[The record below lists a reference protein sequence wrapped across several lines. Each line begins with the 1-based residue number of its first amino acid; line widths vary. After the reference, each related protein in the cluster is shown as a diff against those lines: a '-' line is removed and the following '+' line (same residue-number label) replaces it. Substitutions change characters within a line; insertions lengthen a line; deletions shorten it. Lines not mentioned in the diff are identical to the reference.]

1 LITGDTRN
9 IAHLAK
15 EKRFEFIEQDVA
27 RPFSIAGKL
36 DRVFHLA
43 SLASPVDYLKH
54 PIETLESGS
63 TGTRNM
69 LELAREND
77 ASFLLT
83 STSECY
89 GDPLEHPQ
97 KESYWGNVNPV
108 GLRSCYDESKRYA
121 EAMTMAFHRVYGIRT
136 NIARIFNTYGPRM
149 ALNDGR
155 VVPAFIDQALRGQN
169 LSVFGSGSQTRSF
182 CFVSDL
188 VDGLLRLSES
198 AERYPVNL
206 GNPTEMTIL
215 EFAQRIR
222 ERFGNGIGI
231 EYRPLPSDD
240 PKIRRPDITK
250 AKSILGWTPAIPL
263 EEGLTVTI
271 EYFKNKASEDSG
283 ALQGA
288 PGGSEPSSSIGV
300 L

>member
-1 LITGDTRN
+1 
-9 IAHLAK
+9 
-15 EKRFEFIEQDVA
+15 
-27 RPFSIAGKL
+27 
-36 DRVFHLA
+36 
-43 SLASPVDYLKH
+43 
-54 PIETLESGS
+54 
-63 TGTRNM
+63 
-69 LELAREND
+69 
-77 ASFLLT
+77 
-83 STSECY
+83 
-89 GDPLEHPQ
+89 
-97 KESYWGNVNPV
+97 
-108 GLRSCYDESKRYA
+108 
-121 EAMTMAFHRVYGIRT
+121 
-136 NIARIFNTYGPRM
+136 
-149 ALNDGR
+149 
-155 VVPAFIDQALRGQN
+155 
-169 LSVFGSGSQTRSF
+169 
-182 CFVSDL
+182 
-188 VDGLLRLSES
+188 
-198 AERYPVNL
+198 
-206 GNPTEMTIL
+206 MTIL